1 MTRPILRTLA
11 RLLAPWRTIRR
22 LCAENRK
29 LRLSNDR
36 LSDMVFLAC
45 SRNVAAARRI
55 RLCPTH
61 GQQPPNAWGCPE
73 CVQELRAELAEAEQ
87 EARRLRAA
95 LILIPGRPVADPEAH
110 Y

>member
-1 MTRPILRTLA
+1 MNRPTLRTIA

-22 LCAENRK
+22 LEAENRK

-45 SRNVAAARRI
+45 SKNVAAARR
-55 RLCPTH
+55 LHHCPTH
-61 GQQPPNAWGCPE
+61 GKQPLNAWGCPE
-73 CVQELRAELAEAEQ
+73 CVRELRAELATAKQ
-87 EARRLRAA
+87 ESKSLRAELA
-95 LILIPGRPVADPEAH
+95 RLQGDPGEH